1 MIIGMI
7 KVIDNIFI
15 SGMRRIWKKSIKSL
29 SRLRLMEI
37 NIYKK
42 QPFTGILLK
51 SCSEKFHKIYNKA
64 ALPGS
69 LFNKVSGLQTQ
80 DQFLL
85 LFGDYM
91 KFKLHKN
98 GKST

>member
-1 MIIGMI
+1 
-7 KVIDNIFI
+7 
-15 SGMRRIWKKSIKSL
+15 
-29 SRLRLMEI
+29 MEI
-37 NIYKK
+37 NIYQK

-85 LFGDYM
+85 LFGDICNSM
-91 KFKLHKN
+91 HKYIYIYDLY
-98 GKST
+98 KYI